1 MIEVSNEDIDRIYQ
15 RLTNY
20 AESRGYH
27 LNPDVAFTK
36 EIIRGLLVNQKRYGY
51 WACPC
56 RIADG
61 KREEDKDII
70 CPCNY
75 RDPDLEEFG
84 TCYCALYVSQ
94 EIVDG
99 KRKPEPIPERRLP
112 KKER

>member
-1 MIEVSNEDIDRIYQ
+1 MNDVSSEDINRLYQ

-27 LNPDVAFTK
+27 LNPDVDFTK

-61 KREEDKDII
+61 KRDEDKDII
-70 CPCNY
+70 CPCDY

-94 EIVDG
+94 DVVDG
-99 KRKPEPIPERRLP
+99 KKDPEPIPERRPP
-112 KKER
+112 KEKS

>member
-1 MIEVSNEDIDRIYQ
+1 MNEVSKEDIERVYK

-20 AESRGYH
+20 SESKGYH
-27 LNPDVAFTK
+27 LNPDIDFTK

-61 KREEDKDII
+61 KRDVDRDII
-70 CPCNY
+70 CPCDY

-84 TCYCALYVSQ
+84 SCYCALYVSQ
-94 EIVDG
+94 EIFAG
-99 KRKPEPIPERRLP
+99 KREPEPIPERRPP
-112 KKER
+112 KEER